1 MIEDKLEWIETF
13 ELMEKGEEIVQSN
26 LTIGKFV
33 TLSKEMFDQFI
44 LEINE
49 SRLRDGDPTKGINL
63 IIIEGDDESV

>member
-1 MIEDKLEWIETF
+1 MLDDKLEWIETF

-33 TLSKEMFDQFI
+33 TLNKEMFDQFI

-49 SRLRDGDPTKGINL
+49 SRLKNGDPSKGIDL
-63 IIIEGDDESV
+63 IIIEGDDENI